1 LQDGVPECLQSLAAA
16 GIKVWV
22 LTGDKV
28 ETAISIAYSCR
39 LFTEDMGLVEFR
51 EHEIAAAAGPDE
63 KKPNIQAMQ
72 KVMMVSAS
80 SGTLRVLCI
89 CCNLEADAS
98 LTRLFLSLLAPVAG
112 CA

>member
-1 LQDGVPECLQSLAAA
+1 MLPLPALQDGVPECLQALAAA
-16 GIKVWV
+16 GIKIWV

-63 KKPNIQAMQ
+63 DNPNVGAMQ
-72 KVMMVSAS
+72 QV
-80 SGTLRVLCI
+80 
-89 CCNLEADAS
+89 
-98 LTRLFLSLLAPVAG
+98 LSLAADMYLVCTG
-112 CA
+112 DMNSS

>member
-1 LQDGVPECLQSLAAA
+1 VPECLQSLAAA

-63 KKPNIQAMQ
+63 HKPNIAAMQ
-72 KVMMVSAS
+72 QVSRSADHCKAIHMVHVTAD
-80 SGTLRVLCI
+80 GWYAYPRPLLYI
-89 CCNLEADAS
+89 ACN
-98 LTRLFLSLLAPVAG
+98 RR
-112 CA
+112 

>member
-1 LQDGVPECLQSLAAA
+1 MELTSYLRCYIFKCACSVLTMWLSLMLCPQDGVPECLQSLAAA

-51 EHEIAAAAGPDE
+51 EAEIAAAAESEDG
-63 KKPNIQAMQ
+63 KPNFGGIRQ
-72 KVMMVSAS
+72 V
-80 SGTLRVLCI
+80 CY
-89 CCNLEADAS
+89 
-98 LTRLFLSLLAPVAG
+98 LFL
-112 CA
+112 